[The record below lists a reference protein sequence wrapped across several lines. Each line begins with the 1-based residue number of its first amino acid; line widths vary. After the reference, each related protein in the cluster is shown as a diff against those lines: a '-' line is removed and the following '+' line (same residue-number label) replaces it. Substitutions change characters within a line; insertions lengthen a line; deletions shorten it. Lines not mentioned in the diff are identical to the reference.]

1 MSDEARLEKKQRIQ
15 ENRERRAAAAAAVA
29 SVNAALGLGGQMG
42 GSAAVLKHS
51 TEMDQ
56 QELALTQQQTRKSI
70 KQVGNIFLTYLY
82 LQLKPLEIEHLNQ
95 KKY

>member
-15 ENRERRAAAAAAVA
+15 ENRERRAAAAAVA

-70 KQVGNIFLTYLY
+70 KQVGNIFLTYLN
-82 LQLKPLEIEHLNQ
+82 LQLKP
-95 KKY
+95 

>member
-1 MSDEARLEKKQRIQ
+1 MKKEWIMSDEARLEKKQRIQ

-29 SVNAALGLGGQMG
+29 SVNAALGLGGQIG

-70 KQVGNIFLTYLY
+70 KQVGNIFLTYPNL
-82 LQLKPLEIEHLNQ
+82 
-95 KKY
+95 